1 MPCHRCVTGP
11 AHPFQKDGLAAGLK
25 NHRAGHV
32 EDTHLHSFAFD
43 EQYNTYHSYGYAAA
57 PEGQGLIGAVDAAA
71 GGSVY
76 GNAAKRRKT
85 AEEKAA
91 AQERKQRLQQEAQAQ
106 LATGQPFTLTNRLPW
121 ADKEVKVR
129 QQQSRLALLCMR
141 TGSMPISSWTSH
153 CLPASACIP
162 CSSGTAASLQAHQVP
177 VSSRQHVGQQPYSS
191 CIHADSVAK

>member
-1 MPCHRCVTGP
+1 MAQLIQTGSSAVGVLAVVAEHTAVLRLICFAAPQIAFICPWECSIVVYCLLESDMSATCIMLAGP

-57 PEGQGLIGAVDAAA
+57 PGGQQLVGAVEAAA

-91 AQERKQRLQQEAQAQ
+91 AQERKRKLQEEAQAQ
-106 LATGQPFTLTNRLPW
+106 LASGQPFTLTNRIPW
-121 ADKEVKVR
+121 AEKEVKV
-129 QQQSRLALLCMR
+129 
-141 TGSMPISSWTSH
+141 
-153 CLPASACIP
+153 
-162 CSSGTAASLQAHQVP
+162 
-177 VSSRQHVGQQPYSS
+177 
-191 CIHADSVAK
+191 

>member
-1 MPCHRCVTGP
+1 MFAVDQPLCRNDSQLLVSTDAGP

-57 PEGQGLIGAVDAAA
+57 PEGQGMIGAVDAAA
-71 GGSVY
+71 GSVY

-91 AQERKQRLQQEAQAQ
+91 AQERKQRLQEEAQSQ
-106 LATGQPFTLTNRLPW
+106 LAAGHPFTLTNRLPW

-129 QQQSRLALLCMR
+129 RQRQQAEHYAVCACMR
-141 TGSMPISSWTSH
+141 
-153 CLPASACIP
+153 
-162 CSSGTAASLQAHQVP
+162 
-177 VSSRQHVGQQPYSS
+177 
-191 CIHADSVAK
+191 